1 MKKLSIFT
9 LFVLFSVQSF
19 AQGFNGR
26 QHPSTISSA
35 EILLSPDSLINRV
48 MTSAAV
54 RQILQQ
60 KIDAAVAK
68 SLADAKKVAAD
79 SAAKA
84 ISRAG
89 INPNDLIT
97 NPVMNQWVDSKI
109 SGSYFAP
116 TAISFGTITANS
128 IQPVL
133 ATVTGATSYT
143 LQRNGTNI
151 ATLLPGN
158 LTYTDANLTAGTAYS
173 YSATA
178 TDGSKVSMPVT
189 ASATTLAPTV
199 DNSIASTGYSVV
211 GFLDFGNLGTTR
223 GPNQYNGY
231 YDRGVY
237 FETSNNGSLSVLNG
251 IATAN
256 ASGSSIKITASFITA
271 KTYRFVLYNTHVDPS
286 QYMSVSPAANITYE
300 GNNSVYTWSPT
311 VNSSAVFIQLNGINL
326 SMSAFKLEV
335 SN

>member
-9 LFVLFSVQSF
+9 LFVLFSVHLF

-26 QHPSTISSA
+26 QRPSTISSA

-68 SLADAKKVAAD
+68 SLADAKKIAAD

-89 INPNDLIT
+89 INPNDLIA
-97 NPVMNQWVDSKI
+97 NPVMNQWVNSKI
-109 SGSYFAP
+109 AGTYFAP

-128 IQPVL
+128 IQPIL
-133 ATVTGATSYT
+133 APVTGATSYT
-143 LQRNGTNI
+143 LLKNGSNI

-173 YSATA
+173 YSATV

-189 ASATTLAPTV
+189 ASATTLAPSV

-237 FETSNNGSLSVLNG
+237 FETANNGSLSVLNG
-251 IATAN
+251 IATASAN
-256 ASGSSIKITASFITA
+256 GSSIKITASFITA

-286 QYMSVSPAANITYE
+286 QYLSVNPSANITYE
-300 GNNSVYTWSPT
+300 GNNSVYTWST
-311 VNSSAVFIQLNGINL
+311 TATSSAVFIQLSGISL